1 MFKIFLSYKRHIIE
15 HKLLVVSV
23 VLSLFMSS
31 ILKWSFF
38 KYIVGVLTFFMIT
51 LDYEESL
58 DKFFESKKSIYKK
71 YIKNIF
77 FLIESLIIGFILNET
92 FWVLTNNKIFNF
104 KEGVL
109 KSTLITTIV
118 IIVIINIMYAFLLE
132 KLDFEKIKWI
142 STVLVLFIMN
152 SNIINGTLNSIYII
166 QSKDALNLIITLI
179 IVLSIFGGGYYIFKT
194 SILQSIKLKK

>member
-58 DKFFESKKSIYKK
+58 DKFFESKKLIYKK

-77 FLIESLIIGFILNET
+77 FLIESLIIGFVLNET
-92 FWVLTNNKIFNF
+92 FWILTNNKIFNF

>member
-179 IVLSIFGGGYYIFKT
+179 IVLSIFGCGYYIFKT